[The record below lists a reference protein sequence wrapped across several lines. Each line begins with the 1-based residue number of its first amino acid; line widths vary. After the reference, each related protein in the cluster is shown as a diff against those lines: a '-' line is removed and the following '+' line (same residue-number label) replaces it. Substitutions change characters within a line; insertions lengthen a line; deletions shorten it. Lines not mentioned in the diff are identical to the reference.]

1 MAMFVESFDSYAG
14 IVANTGI
21 LSRWFDTGTAIS
33 SARQAMVT
41 GRFGVGQAFS
51 AGAGSGSTIHQ
62 TNCLLA
68 DATGSL
74 FSVTDFAMHVA
85 LAVKSVTATGTECG
99 FCLSN
104 SANALQLGLQWVA
117 GSWRLVRWGGV
128 AGGSPAAVLYTSPAI
143 YNNLDFRSF
152 SLKGTI
158 HASTGSCDLR
168 IDGVQVY
175 SATGINTGTGTIDR
189 VGFAQGNTDAGAGV
203 IADDLVVVNSK
214 AAYLPDLRIDPY
226 NPDSDG
232 VTLNLTPS
240 TGTVHYAMVDE
251 PQVSTADWL
260 SGSVVGDRDL
270 LGLPNMVVNP
280 TSILGVN
287 LVGFAAKTDVA
298 TRAINLG
305 LDSGGTVSN
314 GSNLNLAAATGYFH
328 RVLELDP
335 NTAAAW
341 TQSGVN
347 GAQLQPR
354 VAV

>member
-1 MAMFVESFDSYAG
+1 MAMFVESFDSYNG
-14 IVANTGI
+14 IVANIG
-21 LSRWFDTGTAIS
+21 LLARWFDSNTAIGV
-33 SARQAMVT
+33 RQTMVP

-51 AGAGSGSTIHQ
+51 AGAGSGGTIHQ

-85 LAVKSVTATGTECG
+85 LAVKDVSASGAECG
-99 FCLSN
+99 FCFSN
-104 SANALQLGLQWVA
+104 NTNALQLGLQWLS

-128 AGGSPAAVLYTSPAI
+128 GGGAPAAVLYTSPAI
-143 YNNLDFRSF
+143 YSSLDFHSF

-175 SATGINTGTGTIDR
+175 TATGINTGTGTIDR
-189 VGFAQGNTDAGAGV
+189 VGFAQGNTDAAAGV
-203 IADDLVVVNSK
+203 IADDLVIVNSK

-226 NPDSDG
+226 NPNSDG
-232 VTLNLTPS
+232 AVLNLTPS
-240 TGTVHYAMVDE
+240 TGSVHYDMVDE
-251 PQVSTADWL
+251 ALASTADYL
-260 SGSVVGDRDL
+260 SGSVVADRDL
-270 LGLPNMVVNP
+270 LGLPNMTVNP

-287 LVGFAAKTDVA
+287 LIGYAAKTDVA

-314 GSNLNLAAATGYFH
+314 GGNLNLATAAGYYH

-341 TQSGVN
+341 TQSGVD